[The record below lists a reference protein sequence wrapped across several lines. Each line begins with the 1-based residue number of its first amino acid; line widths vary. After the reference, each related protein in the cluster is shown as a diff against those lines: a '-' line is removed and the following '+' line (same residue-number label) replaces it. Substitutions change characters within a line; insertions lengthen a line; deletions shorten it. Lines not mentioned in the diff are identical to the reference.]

1 MSIELMNAT
10 LMNATRTA
18 AAGKKQIKAG
28 QTISLR
34 QVTRI
39 YDGQT
44 VLDRL
49 DLDLPLQGIVCL
61 TGPSGSGKTTLMRL
75 VAGFEQPDSGE
86 ITGNDGLVFS
96 TLFQED
102 RLLPWLTAAEN
113 LEQVL
118 HQPVAGLWLE
128 KVGLSDAF
136 GKYPG
141 ELSGGMRRRVALA
154 RALAFPSDVLF
165 LDEPFK
171 GLDGSLRE
179 EMMALVRQARGSRPV
194 FLITHDEYEVRS
206 LAGIVLRFAGP
217 PLRLIEAGETVS

>member
-1 MSIELMNAT
+1 MSIE

-18 AAGKKQIKAG
+18 AAGKKQIMAG

-113 LEQVL
+113 LDQVL

-206 LAGIVLRFAGP
+206 LAEIVLRFAGP
-217 PLRLIEAGETVS
+217 PLRLIEARETAR